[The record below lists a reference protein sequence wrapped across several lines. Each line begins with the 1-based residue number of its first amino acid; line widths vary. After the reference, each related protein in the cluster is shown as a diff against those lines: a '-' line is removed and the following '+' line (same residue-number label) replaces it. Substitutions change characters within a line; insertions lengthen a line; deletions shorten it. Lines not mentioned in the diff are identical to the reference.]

1 MGEALEATQSK
12 LPAVR
17 KGGTQDLTAADVAFP
32 RIYVGQAKSPAVEA
46 KAAQVGDIYLA
57 NDGNDLDPIV
67 VAPEGESVVI
77 YLLGRPNK
85 YLERKEDRRNN
96 IEFGR
101 WAIDNPDAP
110 APGRES
116 GVYTVYEYPIAVP
129 GHEDD
134 LPVRLTLKRSGV
146 PTARKLNTA
155 LLRQGSNPPYD
166 LAFELTTREQ
176 FNAASQSKY
185 QVFGVKSAAGDA
197 EGRAVAENL
206 HAIIAGQYGN
216 SDTVE
221 GSGTDAPAESG
232 EVPL

>member
-17 KGGTQDLTAADVAFP
+17 TTGTQDLTAADVAFP

-46 KAAQVGDIYLA
+46 KAAQTGDIYLA
-57 NDGNDLDPIV
+57 NDGNDLDPII
-67 VAPEGESVVI
+67 VAPEGESVTV

-85 YLERKEDRRNN
+85 YLERKEDKRNN

-110 APGRES
+110 PPGRES

-146 PTARKLNTA
+146 PAARKLNTA

-166 LAFELTTREQ
+166 LAFELSAREQ

-185 QVFGVKSAAGDA
+185 QVFAVKAVDGTP
-197 EGRAVAENL
+197 EGRKVAENL
-206 HAIIAGQYGN
+206 YSIIASQSGGQVVE
-216 SDTVE
+216 SSPAE
-221 GSGTDAPAESG
+221 GSADNG